1 MIRSFLIALSTLLL
15 TAGSAAA
22 ETIPRLVP
30 HGDTLQLLVD
40 DQPFLILGGELGN
53 STASTPQSMAPHW
66 DTLTEA
72 GLNTVLAPVSWELIE
87 PEEGRFDF
95 SSVDSLLEG
104 AREHDLRLVILWFGA
119 WKNSMSSYVP
129 AWVKRD
135 VSRFPRTL
143 GEGGRRQEIL
153 SAFDPA
159 TRDADAA
166 AFAALMGHLAR
177 VDGQRRTVIMVQVE
191 NEIGFLPT
199 AREPGPV
206 ADAAFAGQV
215 PQALLDRMAG
225 DPRLKA
231 RSGSWAEVFGT
242 DAAGEEI
249 FQAWGYARYAEA
261 VAAAGKAAYPLP
273 LFVNA
278 ALNRPGVAPGGYPSA
293 GPLAHLFP
301 VWDVGA
307 PSIDLLSPDIYFE
320 AFADWIA
327 PYDRPGEALFIPEA
341 NRANRPDTVANALFS
356 VGAHSAIGFS
366 PFSIENIA
374 DEPKARLATAY
385 AHLAGAWP
393 LIAPARGTD
402 RLAGFSAALNAE
414 GLASTERGT
423 ITLGDYVLTLT
434 PVDPWTPRDQQ
445 DLRGHGAL
453 ILQTG
458 PEELVV
464 IGSGVTITFN
474 TQNPARVAGLESV
487 WLGRFEDGAWRP
499 ERLLNG
505 DETHQGRHVRLP
517 PGPVQTQRVRLY
529 SY

>member
-1 MIRSFLIALSTLLL
+1 MRRALACLIAALSL
-15 TAGSAAA
+15 TAGAVQA
-22 ETIPRLVP
+22 ESIPRLVP

-40 DQPFLILGGELGN
+40 DRPFLMLGGELGN

-66 DTLTEA
+66 ETLTEA

-95 SSVDSLLEG
+95 ASVDSLIEG
-104 AREHDLRLVILWFGA
+104 ARAHDLRLVILWFGA

-135 VSRFPRTL
+135 GARFPRTL

-166 AFAALMGHLAR
+166 AFAALMEHLAR
-177 VDGQRRTVIMVQVE
+177 VDGVRRTVIMVQVE
-191 NEIGFLPT
+191 NEIGFLPF
-199 AREPGPV
+199 AREHGPV
-206 ADAAFAGQV
+206 ADALWAGPV
-215 PQALLDRMAG
+215 PQVLLDGMAPG
-225 DPRLKA
+225 
-231 RSGSWAEVFGT
+231 RSGSWAEVFGA
-242 DAAGEEI
+242 DAAGEEV
-249 FQAWGYARYAEA
+249 FQAWGYAQYAEA

-273 LFVNA
+273 IFVNA

-301 VWDVGA
+301 VWDAGA

-327 PYDRPGEALFIPEA
+327 PYDRPGEALFVPEA
-341 NRANRPDTVANALFS
+341 NRANRPDTVANALFA

-366 PFSIENIA
+366 PFSIENISG
-374 DEPKARLATAY
+374 EPLARLATAY
-385 AHLAGAWP
+385 GQLEGAWP
-393 LIAPARGTD
+393 LIAPARGTE
-402 RLAGFSAALNAE
+402 RLTGFRAAVNAE
-414 GLASTERGT
+414 GVASPEKGT
-423 ITLGDYVLTLT
+423 ITLGGYVLTLT

-445 DLRGHGAL
+445 DLRGHGVL
-453 ILQTG
+453 VLQTG

-464 IGSGVTITFN
+464 IGSGVTLTFAS
-474 TQNPARVAGLESV
+474 TDPGRVAGLESV
-487 WLGRFEDGAWRP
+487 WLGRFEGGDWKP

-517 PGPVQTQRVRLY
+517 PGAVQTQVVRLY